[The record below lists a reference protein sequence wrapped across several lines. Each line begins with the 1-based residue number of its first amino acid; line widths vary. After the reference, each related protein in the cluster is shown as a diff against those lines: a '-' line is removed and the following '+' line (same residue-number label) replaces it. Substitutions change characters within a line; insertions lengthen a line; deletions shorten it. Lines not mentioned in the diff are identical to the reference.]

1 MPYGSRGRGRRHRSA
16 RRDGRGWHARLRTHR
31 RLRHGVRSAVRCA
44 YLGGACAAEHTG
56 CRRSRPRNAS
66 KTEESRVVVIRRVL
80 SGFADVES
88 SAVAGPAQ
96 AVRAAGRAC
105 WAARW
110 RVAWAVVVTVATVVL
125 LAGAGWLAAFVA
137 VPGG

>member
-1 MPYGSRGRGRRHRSA
+1 M
-16 RRDGRGWHARLRTHR
+16 
-31 RLRHGVRSAVRCA
+31 
-44 YLGGACAAEHTG
+44 
-56 CRRSRPRNAS
+56 
-66 KTEESRVVVIRRVL
+66 VVIRRVL